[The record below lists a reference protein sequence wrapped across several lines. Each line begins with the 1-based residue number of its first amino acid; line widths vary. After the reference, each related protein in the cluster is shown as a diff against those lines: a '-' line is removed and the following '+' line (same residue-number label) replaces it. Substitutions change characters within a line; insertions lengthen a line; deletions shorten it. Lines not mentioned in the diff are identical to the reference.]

1 MKIILSRKGFDS
13 TTGEIASPIMEDGS
27 LLSLPIPVTK
37 KQAEGGEEGI
47 TYEELMFGQQ
57 NLSTII
63 DELSNGNFDADQQ
76 AHLDPDL
83 DKERLANRED
93 EKNWKPVFG
102 QQGTAQG
109 YLEKREVGNKEE
121 DIFLFFGWFQRTKK
135 DNGKLCYLR
144 PREGRRDLHVIF
156 GWLQVGKRIIVN
168 RDEIQSWLE
177 YHPHVVNKKDVY
189 TGNNTIYVASDTLNL
204 FGEPICGKSGGGA
217 FPVFKESLL
226 LTAREQSMSHWS
238 LPKWLLEGAWKCRDG
253 HLPFLSGGRQQEFVF
268 DVPDIYKQ
276 EAIDWLKEMF

>member
-102 QQGTAQG
+102 QQGT
-109 YLEKREVGNKEE
+109 
-121 DIFLFFGWFQRTKK
+121 
-135 DNGKLCYLR
+135 
-144 PREGRRDLHVIF
+144 
-156 GWLQVGKRIIVN
+156 
-168 RDEIQSWLE
+168 
-177 YHPHVVNKKDVY
+177 
-189 TGNNTIYVASDTLNL
+189 
-204 FGEPICGKSGGGA
+204 
-217 FPVFKESLL
+217 
-226 LTAREQSMSHWS
+226 
-238 LPKWLLEGAWKCRDG
+238 
-253 HLPFLSGGRQQEFVF
+253 
-268 DVPDIYKQ
+268 
-276 EAIDWLKEMF
+276 